1 MNWSDTTLTTT
12 WGLAKHEKEVNR
24 QAGYKDW
31 FGLHIPTKE
40 DGGTIAIAILNS
52 EATLF
57 KYITS
62 AGILDTDKN
71 PLSSLDLG
79 AYEGAV
85 INRIETYDPN
95 GNLEAIFDFH
105 EGATK
110 PLSPLSIYDI
120 LNPDKNPPIRAEIA
134 YTWVDVIGSQWVDT
148 EIDATWQDKIDI
160 AKIMLKYAIETTLSE
175 RGFVVDEFLSQ
186 ELINIVA
193 NPETFS
199 LCSDYLTLHLIYTD
213 LSNGGFNELFKT
225 KADFYWGKYKTEFA
239 ECFKRLNIDAS
250 MTGTST
256 VYRYSIKGKLHR

>member
-31 FGLHIPTKE
+31 FGLYIPDTAVGDLVITIE
-40 DGGTIAIAILNS
+40 DSTPALIRLHTSTGIIETAINP
-52 EATLF
+52 
-57 KYITS
+57 YIS
-62 AGILDTDKN
+62 KDF
-71 PLSSLDLG
+71 P
-79 AYEGAV
+79 AYAGAV
-85 INRIETYDPN
+85 INRIETFDDN
-95 GNLEAIFDFH
+95 GNAEAVFDFH
-105 EGATK
+105 EGINR
-110 PLSPLSIYDI
+110 PLVPLSIYDI
-120 LNPDKNPPIRAEIA
+120 LNPDATIPIRAEIA
-134 YTWVDVIGSQWVDT
+134 YTWIATPGSQWVDT

-250 MTGTST
+250 MTGTAT